1 MKRYAV
7 TANRAVQKYTR
18 NAGRPASD
26 CRIMIRPEAESFH
39 LSRRQHVRF
48 DVNKVYALL
57 A

>member
-1 MKRYAV
+1 
-7 TANRAVQKYTR
+7 VQKYTR